1 MSTSRLAQLADN
13 LAAVN
18 SRIDQACAAAG
29 RDRSGVR
36 LIVVTKTFPASDV
49 HLLAELGVRDVGENR
64 DQEAKAKWAACAQLP
79 VRWHLIGQ
87 LQRNKVNSVLKWADV
102 VQTVDRLELAE
113 ALASAATRLD
123 RRVNVLVQVALD
135 IPAQTTQT
143 TQTTQAARGGC
154 EPAGVLALVQRV
166 LELSHLDLGGV
177 MGVAPLHGEPA
188 AAFSRLADLS
198 RAVQGLAPWAD
209 QISAGMSGDL
219 EAAIAG
225 GATQVRIGGAVLG
238 NRPALP

>member
-1 MSTSRLAQLADN
+1 MSTNRLTQLADN

-79 VRWHLIGQ
+79 MRWHLIGQ

-102 VQTVDRLELAE
+102 VQTVDRLELVE

-135 IPAQTTQT
+135 SPAQTTQT
-143 TQTTQAARGGC
+143 TQTARGGC

-166 LELSHLDLGGV
+166 LELSHLDLDGV
-177 MGVAPLHGEPA
+177 MGVAPLHAEPA
-188 AAFSRLADLS
+188 AAFGRLADISL
-198 RAVQGLAPWAD
+198 AVQGLAPWAD

-225 GATQVRIGGAVLG
+225 GATQVRIGGSVLG

>member
-1 MSTSRLAQLADN
+1 MSTNRLTQLADN

-102 VQTVDRLELAE
+102 VQTVDRLELVE

-135 IPAQTTQT
+135 SPAQTTQT
-143 TQTTQAARGGC
+143 TQTTQTARGGC
-154 EPAGVLALVQRV
+154 EPAGVLALVQRI

-177 MGVAPLHGEPA
+177 MGVAPLHAEPA
-188 AAFSRLADLS
+188 AAFGRLADIS